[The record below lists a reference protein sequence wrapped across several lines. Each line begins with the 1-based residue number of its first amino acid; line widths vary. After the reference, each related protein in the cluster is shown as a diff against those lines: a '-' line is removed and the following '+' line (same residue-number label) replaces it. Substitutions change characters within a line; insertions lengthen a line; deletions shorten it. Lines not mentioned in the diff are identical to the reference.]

1 METVGVIGLGRMGSR
16 MATNLAEST
25 FETCVYDRSAAPT
38 EPFRE
43 RGVPVCATP
52 RAVVERS
59 DAVVIVVSDGDAVLD
74 VLEGD
79 DGVLAALGDGRT
91 AVINASTIGYD
102 ETVTIAELV
111 TDAGGRF
118 VDSPVSGTT
127 PQAASATL
135 TVLAAGPD
143 DLLTLVRPVLSVLGE
158 PVIDCGGVGQGTRS
172 KLFINHLLAGMV
184 GSFVE
189 ALAFGTS
196 QELDLDHMLAV
207 VASGGM
213 DSPLYAAKG
222 DQLRERDF
230 EPRFTVDLLG
240 KDVGLVLDAGSDA
253 AVPLPVAST
262 VHSVIDA
269 TRGLGHGDDDIVALV
284 RFLEANG
291 DVTVR
296 SSTD

>member
-25 FETCVYDRSAAPT
+25 FETCVYDRSTAPT

-43 RGVPVCATP
+43 RGVAVCATP

-59 DAVVIVVSDGDAVLD
+59 DVVVVVVSDGDAVLD
-74 VLEGD
+74 VLEGEN
-79 DGVLAALGDGRT
+79 GVLAALDDGR
-91 AVINASTIGYD
+91 AVIINASTIGYD
-102 ETVTIAELV
+102 ETVAVGKLV

-118 VDSPVSGTT
+118 VDAPVSGTT
-127 PQAASATL
+127 PQATNATL
-135 TVLAAGPD
+135 TVLAAAPD
-143 DLLTLVRPVLSVLGE
+143 DLMTQVRPVLSVFGE
-158 PVIDCGGVGQGTRS
+158 PVVHCGEVGQGTRS

-196 QELDLDHMLAV
+196 QGLDLDHMLEV
-207 VASGGM
+207 VSSGGM

-222 DQLRERDF
+222 DQLRDRDF

-240 KDVGLVLDAGSDA
+240 KDVNLVLDAGSDA

-269 TRGLGHGDDDIVALV
+269 TRGLGHGDEDIVALV

-291 DVTVR
+291 DVAVR
-296 SSTD
+296 PSTD